1 MAEKN
6 SNLVHAVVAVVVVAA
21 LAVSAL
27 AIVHLSKQTATTQA
41 ATPVAP
47 VTQVIQR
54 EVVVPV
60 IAFDTEKLAQAVAE
74 KIEAKTAEKLK
85 TLVAGLVAGADSPI
99 APSGTRLRSPCV
111 GPNAPLERSI
121 GSADALL
128 IPHVGGRVQRA
139 KVIPATPKMAT
150 APAGSYKTA
159 FGAQPATGSEDAAV
173 LVFIMSDFQC
183 PVCKRAADGLT
194 PMLTE
199 MEGVRW
205 VFWNNPLDMHS
216 RSRAAAAASMAAF
229 RQGKFWEYHDA
240 LFADSRALQ
249 DADLEQRAKDLGLD
263 MEQFKADIAD
273 KALDFQ
279 FDRNM
284 RVAEMLGARGTPSF
298 IINGRK
304 QVGWG
309 SAVGIRSMVQREVDA
324 SRELLASG
332 KTVAQV
338 REARARENAKTPEE
352 LDAYLAHMM
361 RGEVPP
367 TAE

>member
-1 MAEKN
+1 MEPWSVLMAEKN

-128 IPHVGGRVQRA
+128 IPHAGGRVQRC
-139 KVIPATPKMAT
+139 TSNY
-150 APAGSYKTA
+150 G
-159 FGAQPATGSEDAAV
+159 D
-173 LVFIMSDFQC
+173 
-183 PVCKRAADGLT
+183 
-194 PMLTE
+194 
-199 MEGVRW
+199 
-205 VFWNNPLDMHS
+205 
-216 RSRAAAAASMAAF
+216 
-229 RQGKFWEYHDA
+229 
-240 LFADSRALQ
+240 
-249 DADLEQRAKDLGLD
+249 
-263 MEQFKADIAD
+263 
-273 KALDFQ
+273 
-279 FDRNM
+279 
-284 RVAEMLGARGTPSF
+284 
-298 IINGRK
+298 
-304 QVGWG
+304 
-309 SAVGIRSMVQREVDA
+309 
-324 SRELLASG
+324 
-332 KTVAQV
+332 
-338 REARARENAKTPEE
+338 
-352 LDAYLAHMM
+352 
-361 RGEVPP
+361 
-367 TAE
+367 